1 MHGEA
6 QNSGRTTSMRLHQM
20 ILANFIAK
28 GGLPTNLANIAF
40 TEITN
45 SAVQEAINRDYRDLC
60 EMDNVPPTSEVITF
74 APHYFTDWQA
84 RVNRNPFLKC
94 VVHVL
99 EEVNR
104 RNPGLNHQI
113 REVRYSAVDDWTNV
127 DYGYHMGVSIG
138 PSNELAPIRPAEPE
152 RRQRVPAYYGQ
163 GYGYDQYQGGYSQ
176 SSSYGGGYNV
186 ATQDYSQ
193 VNIGRWYT

>member
-1 MHGEA
+1 MYGEA

-20 ILANFIAK
+20 ILSNFVAK
-28 GGLPTNLANIAF
+28 GGEPRNLANIAF

-45 SAVQEAINRDYRDLC
+45 SAVQQAINQDYRDLC
-60 EMDNVPPTSEVITF
+60 QMDNVPPTSEVITF

-84 RVNRNPFLKC
+84 RINRNPFLKC

-113 REVRYSAVDDWTNV
+113 REVRYSAVDNWTNV
-127 DYGYHMGVSIG
+127 DYGYHMALSLG
-138 PSNELAPIRPAEPE
+138 PSTDLAPIRPSE
-152 RRQRVPAYYGQ
+152 RQQQQTAPPYYRQ
-163 GYGYDQYQGGYSQ
+163 GYQNDPYDQYQGYSQ
-176 SSSYGGGYNV
+176 PSYGGGYNV
-186 ATQDYSQ
+186 ATQNYSNVTFGQ
-193 VNIGRWYT
+193 WY